1 MKQLLT
7 KIFGDESQKFLK
19 STTKIVE
26 QINALEPEI
35 GQLSDED
42 FPLETQKLRD
52 QYAAGTTLDEMLPRA
67 FALVRE
73 AARRTLNE
81 RHYDVQL
88 IGGITLH
95 QGKIAE
101 MRTGEGKTLVATLP
115 AYLNALTGRGVHV
128 VTVNDYLARRDGE
141 LMGQVYHFL
150 GLSVGI
156 INDGFNSYLYDPQI
170 ESTPEMDEVEQYKVL
185 PELLRPVSKRE
196 AYAADIT
203 YGTNTQFGF
212 DYLRDN
218 MQQNI
223 DNIVGRGYAYAI
235 VDEVDSVLIDE
246 ARVPLIMSAPAEHSD
261 ELYKQFASLA
271 KSFVIETDYTI
282 DEKQRAIQITDAGID
297 KAEKFLNID
306 NLYTAEH
313 TKLIHHLENAVRAE
327 GLFHNNKEYIVRG
340 GEVLIVDQFTGR
352 ILDGRR
358 YNDGL
363 HQALEAKEGVE
374 IKEES
379 RTAASITYQNYFKL
393 YGKISGMTGTGKT
406 SEEEFFK
413 VYGLEVIQIPTHR
426 DVARID
432 QQDLIYQT
440 RVGKYKALA
449 KRVREL
455 YDKGQPVLIGTVS
468 IEDNEVISSYLKNE
482 GIPHEVLNAKNH
494 DREAEIIAQAG
505 REKSVVVATNM
516 AGRGVDIKLGG
527 VPFNQESY
535 ERIKSLGGLYVIG
548 TERHEARRIDNQ
560 LRGRSGR
567 QGDPGETQFYV
578 SLEDDLVRVFGGDR
592 VKGMIGKMG
601 LPEDEAIQHSFISK
615 QLESAQAKI
624 EGHHFDGRKNT
635 LSYDDVLSTQRTA
648 IYARRRNILSK
659 DAEYIDGLRAQI
671 VETLS
676 EAEQSH
682 MQEKEQIL
690 GSDMWQN
697 IFCQVALS
705 TVDRL
710 WMDHLESMEHARS
723 AVNLRG
729 YAQRD
734 PLVEYKREAL
744 RMFKYLEENFIRQVG
759 QIMTHL
765 DTDAILGHTAPV
777 VAASPMAAVV
787 NNTSSNTGKKYGV
800 NERVTIIKGS
810 EEMEIK
816 YKKIDQYLADG
827 WIIKE

>member
-7 KIFGDESQKFLK
+7 KIFGDESSKFLK
-19 STTKIVE
+19 TTHKIVME
-26 QINALEPEI
+26 IGALEPEI
-35 GQLSDED
+35 SALADSD
-42 FPLETQKLRD
+42 FPLETEKLKKQFAD
-52 QYAAGTTLDEMLPRA
+52 GATLDELLPRA

-95 QGKIAE
+95 KGKIAE

-156 INDGFNSYLYDPQI
+156 INDGFQSFIYDPTK
-170 ESTPEMDEVEQYKVL
+170 EATPEIDAIEQYKVL
-185 PELLRPVSKRE
+185 PEFLRAVSKKE

-218 MQQNI
+218 MQTNI
-223 DNIVGRGYAYAI
+223 NSIVGRGYAYAI

-246 ARVPLIMSAPAEHSD
+246 ARVPLIMSAPAEHND
-261 ELYKQFASLA
+261 ALYKQFASLA
-271 KSFVIETDYTI
+271 KTFSIDTDYKI
-282 DEKQRAIQITDAGID
+282 DEKQRAIQITDEGIN

-406 SEEEFFK
+406 SEEEFYK

-449 KRVREL
+449 KRVRAL

-505 REKSVVVATNM
+505 RVKSVVVATNM

-535 ERIKSLGGLYVIG
+535 EHVKSLGGLYVIG

-592 VKGMIGKMG
+592 VAGMIGKIG

-624 EGHHFDGRKNT
+624 EGFHFDGRKNT
-635 LSYDDVLSTQRTA
+635 LSYDDVLSTQRNSV
-648 IYARRRNILSK
+648 YDRRRKILSG
-659 DAEYIDGLRAQI
+659 DQEYIASVQDSLLDRLHDDEKSLFQGKQ
-671 VETLS
+671 ETLGT
-676 EAEQSH
+676 E
-682 MQEKEQIL
+682 
-690 GSDMWQN
+690 MWN
-697 IFCQVALS
+697 NVFLQVILS
-705 TVDRL
+705 TLDRL
-710 WMDHLESMEHARS
+710 WMDHLDAMEHARS

-734 PLVEYKREAL
+734 PLVEYKREGL
-744 RMFKYLEENFIRQVG
+744 QMFRALEENLLNQVA

-765 DTDAILGHTAPV
+765 DTDAILGNAQV
-777 VAASPMAAVV
+777 VAASPMEQVIR
-787 NNTSSNTGKKYGV
+787 NTGQTNGKKYGV
-800 NERVTIIKGS
+800 NERVIIVKGS
-810 EEMEIK
+810 EEMEVK
-816 YKKIDQYLADG
+816 YKKVDQYLADG
-827 WIIKE
+827 WTIKG

>member
-7 KIFGDESQKFLK
+7 KIFGDESIKFLK
-19 STTKIVE
+19 GTKKVIE
-26 QINALEPEI
+26 QINALESEI
-35 GQLSDED
+35 SALADAD
-42 FPLETQKLRD
+42 FPIETEKLKK
-52 QYAAGTTLDEMLPRA
+52 QYVDGVTLDEMLPRA

-95 QGKIAE
+95 MGKIAE

-115 AYLNALTGRGVHV
+115 AYLNALTGHGVHV

-156 INDGFNSYLYDPQI
+156 INDGFKSYLYDQTI
-170 ESTPEMDEVEQYKVL
+170 EPTPEIDGVEQYKVF
-185 PELLRPVSKRE
+185 PEFLRPVSKRE

-218 MQQNI
+218 MQTSI
-223 DNIVGRGYAYAI
+223 DSIVGRGYAYAI

-246 ARVPLIMSAPAEHSD
+246 ARVPLIMSASAEHND

-271 KSFVIETDYTI
+271 KMFTIGTDYTV
-282 DEKQRAIQITDAGID
+282 DEKQRAIQITDTGID

-306 NLYTAEH
+306 NLYTAEN
-313 TKLIHHLENAVRAE
+313 TKFIHHLENAVRAE

-449 KRVREL
+449 RKVREL

-505 REKSVVVATNM
+505 RAGSVVVATNM

-535 ERIKSLGGLYVIG
+535 EHVKSLGGLYVIG

-592 VKGMIGKMG
+592 VAGMIGKMG

-615 QLESAQAKI
+615 QLEGAQAKI
-624 EGHHFDGRKNT
+624 EGFHFDGRKNT
-635 LSYDDVLSTQRTA
+635 LSYDDVLSTQRNSV
-648 IYARRRNILSK
+648 YDRRRKILSG
-659 DAEYIDGLRAQI
+659 DQEYIASVQNSLVERLHDDEKSLFQSKQ
-671 VETLS
+671 ETLGT
-676 EAEQSH
+676 E
-682 MQEKEQIL
+682 
-690 GSDMWQN
+690 MWN
-697 IFCQVALS
+697 NVFLQVILS
-705 TVDRL
+705 TLDRL
-710 WMDHLESMEHARS
+710 WMDHLDAMEHARS
-723 AVNLRG
+723 SVNLRS

-734 PLVEYKREAL
+734 PLVEYKREGL
-744 RMFKYLEENFIRQVG
+744 QMFRALEENLLNQVA

-765 DTDAILGHTAPV
+765 DTDAILGNAQV
-777 VAASPMAAVV
+777 VAASPMEQVISGTEP
-787 NNTSSNTGKKYGV
+787 NQGKKHGV
-800 NERVTIIKGS
+800 NDRVKIVKGS

-816 YKKIDQYLADG
+816 YKKVDQYLADG
-827 WIIKE
+827 WTIKE

>member
-7 KIFGDESQKFLK
+7 KIFGDESTKFLK
-19 STTKIVE
+19 GTRKVIE
-26 QINALEPEI
+26 QINALESEI
-35 GQLSDED
+35 SALADAD
-42 FPLETQKLRD
+42 FPIETEKLKK
-52 QYAAGTTLDEMLPRA
+52 QYAEGMMLDEILPRA

-73 AARRTLNE
+73 AGKRTLGE

-88 IGGITLH
+88 VGGITLH
-95 QGKIAE
+95 MGKIAE

-156 INDGFNSYLYDPQI
+156 INDGFKSYLYDQTI
-170 ESTPEMDEVEQYKVL
+170 EPTPEIDEVEQYKVL
-185 PELLRPVSKRE
+185 PEFLRPVSKRE

-218 MQQNI
+218 MQTNI
-223 DNIVGRGYAYAI
+223 NNIVGRGYAYAI

-246 ARVPLIMSAPAEHSD
+246 ARVPLIMSAPAEHND
-261 ELYKQFASLA
+261 ELYKRFASLA
-271 KSFVIETDYTI
+271 KTFTTGTDYTV
-282 DEKQRAIQITDAGID
+282 DEKQRAIQITDVGID

-306 NLYTAEH
+306 NLYTAEN
-313 TKLIHHLENAVRAE
+313 TKFIHHLENAVRAE

-406 SEEEFFK
+406 SEEEFYK

-449 KRVREL
+449 KRVRAL

-527 VPFNQESY
+527 VPFEQSAY

-592 VKGMIGKMG
+592 VAGMIGKMG

-615 QLESAQAKI
+615 QLEGAQAKI
-624 EGHHFDGRKNT
+624 EGFHFDGRKNT
-635 LSYDDVLSTQRTA
+635 LSYDDVLSTQRNSV
-648 IYARRRNILSK
+648 YDRRHKILSG
-659 DAEYIDGLRAQI
+659 DQGYIASVQDSLLDRLNDDEKSLFQNK
-671 VETLS
+671 
-676 EAEQSH
+676 
-682 MQEKEQIL
+682 QEIL
-690 GSDMWQN
+690 GTEQWN
-697 IFCQVALS
+697 NVFLQVILS
-705 TVDRL
+705 TLDRL
-710 WMDHLESMEHARS
+710 WMDHLDAMEHARS

-734 PLVEYKREAL
+734 PLVEYKREGL
-744 RMFKYLEENFIRQVG
+744 QMFRGLEENLMTQVSH
-759 QIMTHL
+759 IMTHL
-765 DTDAILGHTAPV
+765 DTDAILGNTQV
-777 VAASPMAAVV
+777 VAVSPMEQVIKSTGV
-787 NNTSSNTGKKYGV
+787 SLGKKYGA
-800 NERVTIIKGS
+800 NERVIIVKGS
-810 EEMEIK
+810 EEMEVK

-827 WIIKE
+827 WTIKE